1 MQHRKRRCAAI
12 VPRPCRE
19 RNRSEEDAMRLPF
32 LQVDADAL
40 TRARVLAKLL
50 GTDRHRAVSMM
61 VDLWTWAL
69 ESDGDGKPSGVIYNP
84 SAAVQ
89 LAGAVEWDRD
99 ADAMISAL
107 VSARLVEHVPEGL
120 RVRGMDRYHAAWD
133 RQEADKARKAEA
145 RAKLSEKRS
154 PQEVRRKSAGHPQ
167 DVRGTSAGHPQD
179 GANIPADVRSIDVD
193 VDVDVKKL
201 ETTSPYARTRAEGS
215 PLRDR
220 LSEVFSELRGASY
233 SFSFE
238 CEQAGK
244 RVMQLA
250 QGDDDEILRR
260 WRNALSRT
268 RYPQC
273 DGMKDLVRHWN
284 AYATE
289 QREPPAVQFAGKPT
303 RAPRVGDERAAT
315 TGQPCVSCG
324 KAEGVRDSYGTWMC
338 GPCADHSDAYW
349 QKPGGAA

>member
-1 MQHRKRRCAAI
+1 
-12 VPRPCRE
+12 
-19 RNRSEEDAMRLPF
+19 MRLPF

-61 VDLWTWAL
+61 LDLWTWAL

-120 RVRGMDRYHAAWD
+120 RVRGMDSYHAAWD

-167 DVRGTSAGHPQD
+167 DVRGKSAGHPQDVRGTSAGHPQD

-193 VDVDVKKL
+193 VDVDVKRP
-201 ETTSPYARTRAEGS
+201 ETTPPYARTRAEGS

-220 LSEVFSELRGASY
+220 LSEVFSELRGAPY
-233 SFSFE
+233 SFSFD
-238 CEQAGK
+238 CEQSGK
-244 RVMQLA
+244 RAMQLS
-250 QGDDDEILRR
+250 QGDDDEIVRR

-273 DGMKDLVRHWN
+273 DTVRDLVKHWN

-289 QREPPAVQFAGKPT
+289 QREPPAVQFAGKPQ
-303 RAPRVGDERAAT
+303 RAPRAGDERAAT
-315 TGQPCVSCG
+315 TGQPCASCER
-324 KAEGVRDSYGTWMC
+324 AEGVRDSYGTWMC
-338 GPCADHSDAYW
+338 GPCADISDAYW
-349 QKPGGAA
+349 QKAGGAA